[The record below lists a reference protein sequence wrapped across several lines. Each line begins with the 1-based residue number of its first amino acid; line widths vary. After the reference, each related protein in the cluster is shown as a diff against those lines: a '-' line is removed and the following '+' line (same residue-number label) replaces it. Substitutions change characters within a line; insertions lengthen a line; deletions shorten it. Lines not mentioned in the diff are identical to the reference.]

1 MTHVTCS
8 VLKTIKKK
16 VTKTEKSR
24 SHIAPSYTS
33 NKKIQTIF
41 NSYTGRTFIFYDNFI
56 ITYIELNECTR
67 TMKPKQGG
75 IINELFPG
83 VQSDVNDVFRYRNGI
98 LYFLKKK
105 DNKAIS

>member
-1 MTHVTCS
+1 MNV
-8 VLKTIKKK
+8 
-16 VTKTEKSR
+16 
-24 SHIAPSYTS
+24 
-33 NKKIQTIF
+33 
-41 NSYTGRTFIFYDNFI
+41 
-56 ITYIELNECTR
+56 TR

-83 VQSDVNDVFRYRNGI
+83 VQSDVNGVFRYRNGI